1 MASGFLFAASL
12 AHARHALPPVWPCAS
27 RGAGRYPLCYAA
39 PLQGGS
45 VCGSGRQRPWQMAVA
60 AQRQRPAPSRP
71 RPPPAFGRQRCRLD
85 FVIAASL
92 AHARHA
98 LPPVWPYANRGA
110 GRYSLCCAPYKK
122 PMCRPGRQRPWQSPP
137 TSGLRPSSRRRNRK
151 VR

>member
-1 MASGFLFAASL
+1 MICNSNSEVDGVWISFCCLFGTRTSRTAACVALRKPWSGPI
-12 AHARHALPPVWPCAS
+12 PPLLCRPLTRRPCV
-27 RGAGRYPLCYAA
+27 RFR
-39 PLQGGS
+39 
-45 VCGSGRQRPWQMAVA
+45 GRQRPCQ
-60 AQRQRPAPSRP
+60 S
-71 RPPPAFGRQRCRLD
+71 PPPAFGRQRCRLD

-98 LPPVWPYANRGA
+98 LPPVWPCANRGA